1 MINFAEIQDNIE
13 HLQTRE
19 QAMAAILSRLE
30 TTVATLCASSRVD
43 EMEQRFKDTFEQQH
57 RALERLDVAQQIAA
71 KVVEEMPTI
80 QRDLMAKLAEVEQT
94 GAVKLSELSE
104 KLGSRLTRCELEVR
118 QKAMDKDLQQLS
130 AALNDCS
137 KKEEV
142 DKMQMT
148 LIKVRDEVSL
158 RIDSVGESTNK
169 MRKELDTG
177 LEAITATS
185 EAITKQVSERTKKL
199 EEESAQLQTFVSK
212 AERAL
217 ASKVSAELN
226 AVKTAFAAQ
235 LEETRNV
242 LRSQLD
248 IARAKAESA
257 LNELTKV
264 SVVLQS
270 VAGQEE
276 MDKLKNA
283 ISSVQASAI
292 KFEESLKAKADMEP
306 VEARLTDL
314 LIEQK
319 ATRAD
324 LSTKADEAAVNVKI
338 QGVVSASSGE
348 LIKLRDSTGTLQ
360 VSVTALEQA
369 MVLMSHQTQQ
379 KADQREVGELRTVNE
394 AISERV
400 GALKEEL
407 QGMMTH
413 DCLSR

>member
-1 MINFAEIQDNIE
+1 
-13 HLQTRE
+13 
-19 QAMAAILSRLE
+19 
-30 TTVATLCASSRVD
+30 
-43 EMEQRFKDTFEQQH
+43 
-57 RALERLDVAQQIAA
+57 
-71 KVVEEMPTI
+71 
-80 QRDLMAKLAEVEQT
+80 
-94 GAVKLSELSE
+94 
-104 KLGSRLTRCELEVR
+104 
-118 QKAMDKDLQQLS
+118 
-130 AALNDCS
+130 
-137 KKEEV
+137 
-142 DKMQMT
+142 MQMT

-217 ASKVSAELN
+217 ASKVSAEELN